1 LLIYRE
7 HREKEYG
14 KQLMTYFCEQ
24 FPSKEV
30 YVSGANDA
38 HSYYAQLGF
47 VPEGIVY
54 RVKA

>member
-1 LLIYRE
+1 MLIYRE